1 MERLGA
7 NAFFRLL
14 VLVDLLKKQ
23 IMTLISMRLKATYLV
38 LATTAALSGVKN
50 KISKVSDLVKKKK
63 KKKDAKIRI
72 LRIYISPHL
81 IMWWITT
88 IF

>member
-14 VLVDLLKKQ
+14 ILVDLLKKQ

-50 KISKVSDLVKKKK
+50 KISKVSYLVKKK